1 MKKKLVIF
9 MVMFIFILGVF
20 SFSFAANK
28 IGVFDM
34 QVVMVKSTAGMDIK
48 KALNKKK
55 EYYTSEIKKR
65 ENALKQMR
73 SDLEKKSMMLSQEA
87 KDQKEQ
93 EYQKK
98 LRDLKLYA
106 SDSEADLKSMY
117 REKTQKLVH
126 DILVVARDYAKKN
139 NFSIVIEKQEGGV
152 VFADKAIDITDKIL
166 KAFNE
171 YYLKNKK

>member
-1 MKKKLVIF
+1 MKRKL
-9 MVMFIFILGVF
+9 ILFVFLLMLVF
-20 SFSFAANK
+20 SSTLFSANK

-34 QVVMVKSTAGMDIK
+34 QIVMVKSTAGMDIK
-48 KALNKKK
+48 NQLNKKK

-73 SDLEKKSMMLSQEA
+73 DDLEKKAMMLSQEA
-87 KDQKEQ
+87 KDEKEK

-106 SDSEADLKSMY
+106 SDSENELKMMY
-117 REKTQKLVH
+117 KEKTQKLVH
-126 DILVVARDYAKKN
+126 DILTVAREYGKKN
-139 NFSIVIEKQEGGV
+139 NFSIIIEKQEGGV
-152 VFADKAIDITDKIL
+152 VYTDKALDITDNIL

-171 YYLKNKK
+171 YYLKNKR

>member
-1 MKKKLVIF
+1 MKKRTVS
-9 MVMFIFILGVF
+9 FILF
-20 SFSFAANK
+20 FLLFATLSFAANK

-48 KALNKKK
+48 NELNKKK
-55 EYYTSEIKKR
+55 EYYTAEIKKR
-65 ENALKQMR
+65 EKALKQMR
-73 SDLEKKSMMLSQEA
+73 DEIEKKAMMLSQEA
-87 KDQKEQ
+87 RDEQ
-93 EYQKK
+93 EKAYQKK

-106 SDSEADLKSMY
+106 NDSETDLKTMY
-117 REKTQKLVH
+117 RDKTQKLIH
-126 DILVVARDYAKKN
+126 DILLVARNYAKKN

-152 VFADKAIDITDKIL
+152 VFADKAIDITEQIL

>member
-1 MKKKLVIF
+1 MRGKLVGYVLF
-9 MVMFIFILGVF
+9 FVLVCVTL
-20 SFSFAANK
+20 SFASNK

-34 QVVMVKSTAGMDIK
+34 QIVMVKSTAGMDIK
-48 KALNKKK
+48 NDLNKKK
-55 EYYTSEIKKR
+55 EYYTAEIKKR

-73 SDLEKKSMMLSQEA
+73 DDLQKKSMMLSQEA
-87 KDQKEQ
+87 KDAKEKD
-93 EYQKK
+93 YQKK

-106 SDSEADLKSMY
+106 NDSEAELKTIY

-126 DILVVARDYAKKN
+126 DILYVARDFAKKN

-152 VFADKAIDITDKIL
+152 VYNDKSIDITDEIL